1 MLCDCVHVPGSPA
14 RICPALRRPHYCGT
28 GGRQEAHGTSGDG
41 TSATPTHGKGCGVEF
56 HGREAAHQRHGSV
69 HVRIRLLGHL
79 VMPCLH
85 RRAQHGSVSCRGE
98 WAGKRGVATVPQT
111 CTARLSVFPGR
122 VGWEARGGDCAALRP
137 VSDDIGQPPRRSP
150 SSTVHPAG
158 FDGWRPHT
166 ILSHDSITTHRSGR
180 TATRGACRCTWR
192 LPEYSAACQG

>member
-1 MLCDCVHVPGSPA
+1 MSRSQAAPLLRNRRQAGGS
-14 RICPALRRPHYCGT
+14 RDLRRRHIRHTNAREGVRRRVSWQ
-28 GGRQEAHGTSGDG
+28 GS
-41 TSATPTHGKGCGVEF
+41 STPTP
-56 HGREAAHQRHGSV
+56 
-69 HVRIRLLGHL
+69 RLC
-79 VMPCLH
+79 P
-85 RRAQHGSVSCRGE
+85 RADPTA
-98 WAGKRGVATVPQT
+98 WASRDALPAQT
-111 CTARLSVFPGR
+111 CTARLSVLPGR